1 MAIST
6 SIETSILEIGGVM
19 MRTIMV
25 LNAKGGC
32 GKSTISTNLASYFAS
47 VMGKKVVL
55 ADYDPQESGME
66 WLKARDEKWAH
77 IDGIAAYKSPLRV
90 PKDTDFL
97 IIDAPA
103 RVHGKELT
111 QMMQKVET
119 VIFPVLPSPIDMRAA
134 TKYMEEL
141 MKNGRV
147 ERKEVKVGVVA
158 NRVREN
164 TIIFSELYDFIKT
177 MKLPYIT
184 TLRDTQNY
192 IRAEE
197 RGIGIFEMAPSQ
209 VYQDLEDWEPLTKWL
224 RSKRS
229 QP

>member
-1 MAIST
+1 
-6 SIETSILEIGGVM
+6 
-19 MRTIMV
+19 MRTILV

-32 GKSTISTNLASYFAS
+32 GKSTISTNLASYFVS
-47 VMGKKVVL
+47 EMGKKVVL
-55 ADYDPQESGME
+55 ADYDPQESSLA
-66 WLKARDEKWAH
+66 WLEARDEKWPF
-77 IDGIAAYKSPLRV
+77 IEGIAAYKDPLRV
-90 PKDTDFL
+90 AKDTDYL

-111 QMMQKVET
+111 QLMRKAET
-119 VIFPVLPSPIDMRAA
+119 VLFPVLPSPIDMRAA

-147 ERKEVKVGVVA
+147 SRKEVKIGVLA

-164 TIIFSELYDFIKT
+164 TLVFSALYDFIKA
-177 MKLPYIT
+177 MKLPYVA

-192 IRAEE
+192 IHAEE

-209 VYQDLEDWEPLTKWL
+209 VYRDLEDWAPLTKWL

-229 QP
+229 MP

>member
-1 MAIST
+1 
-6 SIETSILEIGGVM
+6 

-32 GKSTISTNLASYFAS
+32 GKSTIATNLASYFAS
-47 VMGKKVVL
+47 EKGQKIVL
-55 ADYDPQESGME
+55 ADYDPQESSLA
-66 WLKARDEKWAH
+66 WLEARDEKYPHIEGVAAH
-77 IDGIAAYKSPLRV
+77 KQPLQV
-90 PKDTDFL
+90 AKDTD
-97 IIDAPA
+97 IVIMDAPA

-111 QMMQKVET
+111 QLMRKVDT

-147 ERKEVKVGVVA
+147 TRGEVKIGVVA

-164 TIIFSELYDFIKT
+164 TLIFADLYNFIKK
-177 MKLPYIT
+177 MGLPYIA

-197 RGIGIFEMAPSQ
+197 RGLGIFEMAPSQ

-229 QP
+229 MP

>member
-1 MAIST
+1 MN
-6 SIETSILEIGGVM
+6 

-32 GKSTISTNLASYFAS
+32 GKSTIATNLASYFAYE
-47 VMGKKVVL
+47 MDKKVVL
-55 ADYDPQESGME
+55 ADYDPQESSLA
-66 WLKARDEKWAH
+66 WLEARDEKWPH
-77 IDGIAAYKSPLRV
+77 IDGIAAYKNPLRV
-90 PKDTDFL
+90 AKNTDYV

-103 RVHGKELT
+103 RVHGAELT
-111 QMMQKVET
+111 QMMKKVET

-134 TKYMEEL
+134 TKYMQEL

-147 ERKEVKVGVVA
+147 ERKEVKIGVVA

-164 TIIFSELYDFIKT
+164 TIIFSELFDFLKGL
-177 MKLPYIT
+177 KLPYIA

-209 VYQDLEDWEPLTKWL
+209 VYQDLEDWEPLTRWL

>member
-1 MAIST
+1 
-6 SIETSILEIGGVM
+6 
-19 MRTIMV
+19 MRTILV

-32 GKSTISTNLASYFAS
+32 GKSTIATNLASYFAYE
-47 VMGKKVVL
+47 MGKKVVL
-55 ADYDPQESGME
+55 ADFDPQESSLA
-66 WLKARDEKWAH
+66 WLEARDEKWPH
-77 IDGIAAYKSPLRV
+77 IDGVAAYKDPLRLA
-90 PKDTDFL
+90 KDTDYV
-97 IIDAPA
+97 IMDAPA
-103 RVHGKELT
+103 RAHGPELT
-111 QMMQKVET
+111 RLMKKVET

-134 TKYMEEL
+134 TKYMQEL

-147 ERKEVKVGVVA
+147 ERKEVKIGVVA

-164 TIIFSELYDFIKT
+164 TIIFSELFDFIKT
-177 MKLPYIT
+177 LKLPYIA

-209 VYQDLEDWEPLTKWL
+209 VYQDLEDWEPLTRWL